1 MAEPGAATL
10 RLFIAVPIPV
20 AVRTALADRLAGE
33 RQRHAR
39 ARWQSPETWH
49 LTLRFLGDTPA
60 EVVPAIGD
68 AMRLVARSQSPFEI
82 RLGGTG
88 VFERRRG
95 PRVAWLGVTQG
106 SAELTA
112 LATALARALRPD
124 AADAEP
130 PFRPHLTL
138 AREAPP
144 GIEVALAEVFAP
156 VVPDRSARRADDTGP
171 SALAWLA
178 DRLVLYRSE
187 LGRDGARHSAL
198 LEAALGGQVEGSGKA

>member
-1 MAEPGAATL
+1 MAAQGAATL

-20 AVRTALADRLAGE
+20 AVRTALSDRLQGE
-33 RQRHAR
+33 RQRYAR

-60 EVVPAIGD
+60 EVVPLIGD
-68 AMRLVARSQSPFEI
+68 AMRSVAGNQPPFEI

-88 VFERRRG
+88 VFQRRRG
-95 PRVAWLGVTQG
+95 PSVAWLGVTQG
-106 SAELTA
+106 SSELAA
-112 LATALARALRPD
+112 LATALGRALRPG
-124 AADAEP
+124 AADTEP

-144 GIEVALAEVFAP
+144 GIENALAEAFAP
-156 VVPDRSARRADDTGP
+156 LASARRAERADEAGS

-198 LEAALGGQVEGSGKA
+198 IEAALGGQG